1 MCNATMENDG
11 TLVGADAGEEF
22 FKSPKQFRKQRA
34 GKLPR
39 KVSMSHGEKAN
50 ALKWLVIMKH
60 SMEFENTAIAE

>member
-39 KVSMSHGEKAN
+39 KVSMSHGEKPT
-50 ALKWLVIMKH
+50 L
-60 SMEFENTAIAE
+60 